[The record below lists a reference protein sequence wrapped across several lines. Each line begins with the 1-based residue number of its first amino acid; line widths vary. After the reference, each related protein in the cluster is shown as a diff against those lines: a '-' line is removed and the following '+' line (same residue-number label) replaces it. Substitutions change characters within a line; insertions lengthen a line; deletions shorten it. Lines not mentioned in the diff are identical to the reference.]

1 MSMESATMKRLT
13 ITGQALA
20 HATRPKHA
28 VLPTPAMGRRPLGAP
43 SDKAARTLPR
53 PTPEAKS
60 T

>member
-1 MSMESATMKRLT
+1 MKRLT